1 MTVDPVRWRPK
12 VGSRHDAASAGLQEP
27 PPGARRWVQPV
38 EGGNVSPLTLGLGF
52 HLILDSI

>member
-1 MTVDPVRWRPK
+1 MRWRPK

-27 PPGARRWVQPV
+27 LPGARRWVQPV
-38 EGGNVSPLTLGLGF
+38 EGGTVSPLTLGLGF